1 MLPLA
6 TDEIRKLNAFKF
18 FLKMNAMNALKFI
31 PLDEESEKPIAF
43 QMHEGL
49 LASSRLVMGCHS
61 LNQSGATD
69 CIPYSYGQ
77 VYTVRV

>member
-18 FLKMNAMNALKFI
+18 FLKMNAMNAFCFI
-31 PLDEESEKPIAF
+31 PLDEESEKPMAF

-49 LASSRLVMGCHS
+49 LASSRLAMGCHPP
-61 LNQSGATD
+61 NQSDATD

>member
-18 FLKMNAMNALKFI
+18 FLKLNAMNAFYFI
-31 PLDEESEKPIAF
+31 PLNEESEKSIAF
-43 QMHEGL
+43 QMHEGTL
-49 LASSRLVMGCHS
+49 VSSRLAMGCHPPIHS
-61 LNQSGATD
+61 DATN